1 MTTDHARIE
10 RAELC
15 ELFDSFGPRVATLC
29 EGWDAADLAAHL
41 VVRERRPDAALG
53 IVAPPLAGHSERVR
67 GSYAQRPWDEL
78 VGLVRNGPPLLSV
91 FAIPG
96 VERLANTME
105 FFIHHEDLRRANGLE
120 PRDLDADLEDQLWRI
135 IGRMS
140 KLFLRKAPGG
150 VTLNAGDGRSIVAR
164 DDEPMVTVNGEVG
177 ELALFIYGRQDA
189 AAVTLEGPSDAVSAL
204 AEADFGI

>member
-10 RAELC
+10 RAALC
-15 ELFDSFGPRVATLC
+15 ELFESFGPHVTTLC

-53 IVAPPLAGHSERVR
+53 ILAAPLAGYSERVR
-67 GSYAQRPWDEL
+67 RSYAERPWDEL
-78 VGLVRNGPPLLSV
+78 VGLVRNGPPLLSI

-120 PRDLDADLEDQLWRI
+120 PRDLDPDLEDQLWTI
-135 IGRMS
+135 IRRMA
-140 KLFLRKAPGG
+140 KLFLRKAPCG
-150 VTLNAGDGRSIVAR
+150 VRLATPDGRSMVAR
-164 DDEPMVTVNGEVG
+164 DDETMVTVNGEVG

-189 AAVTLEGPSDAVSAL
+189 AEVTLEGPSDAVSAL
-204 AEADFGI
+204 READFGI